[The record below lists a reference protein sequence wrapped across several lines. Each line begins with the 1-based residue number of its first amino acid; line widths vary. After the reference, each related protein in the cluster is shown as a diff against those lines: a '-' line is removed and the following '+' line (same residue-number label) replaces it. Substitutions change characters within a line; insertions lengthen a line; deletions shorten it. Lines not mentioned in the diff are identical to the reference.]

1 MSKRGNHEGSITKR
15 KDGRW
20 QGGITVG
27 RNLDGSQR
35 RKYVYGK
42 TRREIAEKLS
52 ELMCEISNGD
62 YIDALRNPTLGQWL
76 HTWLY
81 SYKKNSIKARTFDQY
96 EYIIRYRLTP
106 VFGEIKLVNL
116 KSTALQNY
124 YNQLFEEGLSA
135 RTIGIIHTVLRAALK
150 KAVKCGH
157 LHHNICEAVELP
169 RDKKKERRVLTEDEQ
184 RILIEKLKEDS
195 FGNMYIF
202 ALFTGLR
209 RGEVLALT
217 WDDIDFENAVIYVNK
232 TLVRVRNYDG
242 RKEKTRLEIG
252 EPKTESGK
260 RVIPM
265 IDTLIP
271 ILKEQKKRAG
281 KTDSNLVFPSESGGY
296 IDPGNYNRKFYK
308 IIEVSGIPKAN
319 PHSLRHSFATRA
331 LEAGVDLKTT
341 QELLGHSSIDIT
353 ANLYTHAL
361 MEHKREE
368 VQKLKSVFHI

>member
-1 MSKRGNHEGSITKR
+1 
-15 KDGRW
+15 
-20 QGGITVG
+20 
-27 RNLDGSQR
+27 
-35 RKYVYGK
+35 
-42 TRREIAEKLS
+42 
-52 ELMCEISNGD
+52 
-62 YIDALRNPTLGQWL
+62 
-76 HTWLY
+76 
-81 SYKKNSIKARTFDQY
+81 
-96 EYIIRYRLTP
+96 
-106 VFGEIKLVNL
+106 
-116 KSTALQNY
+116 
-124 YNQLFEEGLSA
+124 
-135 RTIGIIHTVLRAALK
+135 
-150 KAVKCGH
+150 
-157 LHHNICEAVELP
+157 
-169 RDKKKERRVLTEDEQ
+169 
-184 RILIEKLKEDS
+184 
-195 FGNMYIF
+195 MYIF

-232 TLVRVRNYDG
+232 ALVRVRNYDG

-308 IIEVSGIPKAN
+308 IIEAAGIPKAN